1 MLHILPLGQFIE
13 HLLGHFLAH
22 GFLFGVMAPD
32 TLFDFLDRRH
42 EVHFNVIKVALIHW
56 LSPKADV
63 LCGFG
68 CFRGL
73 DLCAQQGAQCR
84 EHGILCCDAGRKGV
98 IKILRYAVSKLCKAG
113 VFQQQVDYLCID
125 APCVEVLCGFYGQAK
140 FSNVVVLAVGDVG
153 FSQQKIRGH
162 VEQPCNPQHL
172 LMGQGS
178 FRTADEAA
186 DGALGAA
193 DLLGKLWLADV
204 VFFHQ
209 VRKTDVGWCGQ
220 IFLCHVVGPPF

>member
-1 MLHILPLGQFIE
+1 MRSFQHCIRQQLCRDRWVLHILPFGQFGE

-84 EHGILCCDAGRKGV
+84 EHGILCCDAGCKSIV
-98 IKILRYAVSKLCKAG
+98 KILRYAV
-113 VFQQQVDYLCID
+113 
-125 APCVEVLCGFYGQAK
+125 
-140 FSNVVVLAVGDVG
+140 
-153 FSQQKIRGH
+153 
-162 VEQPCNPQHL
+162 
-172 LMGQGS
+172 
-178 FRTADEAA
+178 
-186 DGALGAA
+186 
-193 DLLGKLWLADV
+193 
-204 VFFHQ
+204 
-209 VRKTDVGWCGQ
+209 
-220 IFLCHVVGPPF
+220 